1 MWYGREYA
9 AELGIL
15 FEEEEEEPVDQQLTD
30 QQTSNQQTDQQTST
44 AHLQIDAAMAASI
57 VSAMSD
63 RPITSQSTSSATN
76 SDVSAHPN
84 GTRCRSRGQRSAVC
98 NGVLQTID
106 PSE

>member
-30 QQTSNQQTDQQTST
+30 QQTST

-57 VSAMSD
+57 VSAMPD
-63 RPITSQSTSSATN
+63 EPITSQSTSSAAN
-76 SDVSAHPN
+76 SILSANPN
-84 GTRCRSRGQRSAVC
+84 GTRRRSRGQRSAVV